1 LIDRCLKGDQRA
13 FHELYKAY
21 SSWLF
26 AICVRYSTTRDDAQ
40 DALQESFV
48 DIFKNLA
55 QYSRESDFKAWI
67 KRIAV
72 HRSLSQHRKKNAKIY
87 TQMKDDLTENCSLH
101 NDLLEALAADEIMF
115 YIKKLSP
122 GRQQIFTAYF
132 IEGYSHKEIANLLGI
147 SEGTSKSQLHD
158 AKRELKIALEKE
170 FSRAKNIGHG

>member
-1 LIDRCLKGDQRA
+1 MIDRCLEGDQRA
-13 FHELYKAY
+13 FRELYTHY

-26 AICVRYSTTRDDAQ
+26 AVCMRYSNTSDDAQ
-40 DALQESFV
+40 DALQEAFIDV
-48 DIFKNLA
+48 FKNLK

-72 HRSLSQHRKKNAKIY
+72 HRSLSQHRKKNAKVY
-87 TQMKDDLTENCSLH
+87 AQMKDEISDSCSLH
-101 NDLLEALAADEIMF
+101 NDLMESLAADEILF

-132 IEGYSHKEIANLLGI
+132 IEGYSHKEIAQLLGI

-158 AKRELKIALEKE
+158 AKRELKIALERE
-170 FSRAKNIGHG
+170 FSRAKQIGHG